1 MRRVRAVSRTVAGA
15 AAAVAACRAAAA
27 GERLVADVVV
37 DEVGKR
43 GRPALAAAAC
53 RAQAAVDACVLAEA
67 RVACRLGSRS
77 LVSGRERIRMSRAV
91 QALGLS
97 PAGVDEMVSAVKRA
111 LHAARVAE
119 AQRLLRA
126 RAGGRRCS
134 RRGVSFN
141 GLLRSFD
148 SAAFPEAAE
157 RRADQGRPAPKWRAA
172 SSSR

>member
-15 AAAVAACRAAAA
+15 ACRAAAA
-27 GERLVADVVV
+27 GERLVADMV

-53 RAQAAVDACVLAEA
+53 RAQAALDACVLAEA

-148 SAAFPEAAE
+148 SAAFLEAAE